1 MARNKSEKNYRI
13 DFAKKTIVMTAAFA
27 SKAYDPESEEYKIL
41 KRLQRDF
48 PDVKI
53 ERKTHRT
60 PAKYTTKQGEE
71 FSHNQF
77 KNLTYERMEKF
88 LDRIPGGE
96 VYQKEYESIKE
107 FATDLNGNGYPIVRK
122 WFVAQFPH
130 FRKDPLFY
138 VYNTPTLIPA
148 AQVIAEIETAAEEN
162 RAA

>member
-13 DFAKKTIVMTAAFA
+13 DFAKKTVVVTAAFA
-27 SKAYDPESEEYKIL
+27 SKAYDPESDEYKIL
-41 KRLQRDF
+41 KRLQQDF
-48 PDVKI
+48 PDMKI

-88 LDRIPGGE
+88 MSYIPGGAA
-96 VYQKEYESIKE
+96 YLKEYESIKN
-107 FATDLNGNGYPIVRK
+107 FATDLNGNGYPIVSK
-122 WFVAQFPH
+122 WFVAQFPN
-130 FRKDPLFY
+130 FRKDPMFY

-148 AQVIAEIETAAEEN
+148 AQVIEEIEAAETEN

>member
-13 DFAKKTIVMTAAFA
+13 DFAKKTVVVTAAFA

-41 KRLQRDF
+41 TRLQRDF
-48 PDVKI
+48 PDMKI

-88 LDRIPGGE
+88 MSHIPDGAA
-96 VYQKEYESIKE
+96 YLKEYESIKN
-107 FATDLNGNGYPIVRK
+107 FATDLNGNGYPIVSK
-122 WFVAQFPH
+122 WFVAQFPN
-130 FRKDPLFY
+130 FRKDPMFY

-148 AQVIAEIETAAEEN
+148 AQVIEEIEAAETEN

>member
-13 DFAKKTIVMTAAFA
+13 DFAKKTIVVTAAFA

-41 KRLQRDF
+41 TRLQRDF
-48 PDVKI
+48 PDLKI

-88 LDRIPGGE
+88 LARIPGGE

-107 FATDLNGNGYPIVRK
+107 FATDLNGNGYPIVSK

-138 VYNTPTLIPA
+138 VYNTPDLVKA
-148 AQVIAEIETAAEEN
+148 SDMIAENKAIEMESAA
-162 RAA
+162 